1 MDHWKCKKVGT
12 CYRCCALESL
22 GRRIPTYVETTT
34 NARSRITI
42 PISRKGNI
50 LEYFGINNPLYR
62 RLIIVFE
69 RNPVQYFPV
78 NYLATSEYASS
89 RKRSRLRIADETAK
103 GETRLSGQ
111 WRFRAG
117 HRSKGNVF
125 RPLFSPPWLC
135 KDRQAVIALKD
146 WNVRPLSPRPL
157 SRSEQYLS
165 LFICPP
171 HGDSTG
177 GEERARLKWPPEV
190 STIGGES
197 ISLVI
202 TDRGEKWR
210 RNLERRSFI
219 VHAWSSGMFGVK
231 LTIAPPRLV

>member
-1 MDHWKCKKVGT
+1 MLRVRIFGKENPYIRWNNNKCSFSNYYSNISKG
-12 CYRCCALESL
+12 EH
-22 GRRIPTYVETTT
+22 
-34 NARSRITI
+34 SRIF
-42 PISRKGNI
+42 RHQQ
-50 LEYFGINNPLYR
+50 PLYR

-157 SRSEQYLS
+157 SS
-165 LFICPP
+165 
-171 HGDSTG
+171 
-177 GEERARLKWPPEV
+177 
-190 STIGGES
+190 
-197 ISLVI
+197 
-202 TDRGEKWR
+202 
-210 RNLERRSFI
+210 
-219 VHAWSSGMFGVK
+219 
-231 LTIAPPRLV
+231 